1 MTYLARTTPLGLAP
15 LGTVKLDC
23 VAGLARLL
31 PEKCL
36 SPTASL
42 IATGLPGASFLPQS
56 AICHLSHARVWEY
69 NIPQRLAV
77 ARHAASGAWL
87 KFQRRPYRIR
97 PA

>member
-31 PEKCL
+31 AEKCL

-42 IATGLPGASFLPQS
+42 IATGLPGVSFLPQS
-56 AICHLSHARVWEY
+56 AICHLSHLAFWEY
-69 NIPQRLAV
+69 NIPQKHNLAPHV
-77 ARHAASGAWL
+77 AAGVRL
-87 KFQRRPYRIR
+87 KFQSGTPPR

>member
-1 MTYLARTTPLGLAP
+1 MR
-15 LGTVKLDC
+15 
-23 VAGLARLL
+23 
-31 PEKCL
+31 
-36 SPTASL
+36 ASRVRPDRN
-42 IATGLPGASFLPQS
+42 GEGKSKLPGQAILAEDTPDAHGAPPGRQS
-56 AICHLSHARVWEY
+56 RGHALCAICHLSHALIWEY